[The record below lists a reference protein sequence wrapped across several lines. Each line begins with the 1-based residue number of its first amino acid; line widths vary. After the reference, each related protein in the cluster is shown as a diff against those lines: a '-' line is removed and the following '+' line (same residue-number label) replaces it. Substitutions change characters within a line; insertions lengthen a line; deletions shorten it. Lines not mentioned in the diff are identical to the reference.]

1 MAVRGSIAKEEII
14 KKIMETFP
22 GSFINGKEL
31 RIPWHEGAE
40 DLQIKVTLT
49 AAKENIDNPN
59 ETKTFGTVIN
69 FPTENT
75 VAEVAIDPQPSAEEK
90 ENLRL
95 LMNKLGL

>member
-14 KKIMETFP
+14 QKIMETFP

-31 RIPWHEGAE
+31 RIPWNEGAE
-40 DLQIKVTLT
+40 VLQIKVALT
-49 AAKENIDNPN
+49 AAKENIENPN
-59 ETKTFGTVIN
+59 EIKTPNTVIN
-69 FPTENT
+69 FPTAT
-75 VAEVAIDPQPSAEEK
+75 PAVEVPINPQPSAEEK